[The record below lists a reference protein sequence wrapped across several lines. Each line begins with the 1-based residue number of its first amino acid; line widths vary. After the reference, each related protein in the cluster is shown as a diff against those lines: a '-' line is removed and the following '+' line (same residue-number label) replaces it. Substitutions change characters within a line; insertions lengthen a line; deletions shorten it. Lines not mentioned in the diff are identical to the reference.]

1 MQDIPRENLI
11 PGKEYYLQCFEST
24 HAPPNTPYKM
34 IAKFEKL
41 KQASDWEWACFT
53 NFRKIKHRNNPDP
66 NYGYSVELNLSW
78 IFYEIASREVQK
90 NMENRAYK
98 MVLLDLIQDE
108 HFKPIEVI

>member
-1 MQDIPRENLI
+1 MQDVPRETLI

-41 KQASDWEWACFT
+41 KQASGWEWACFT
-53 NFRKIKHRNNPDP
+53 NFRKIENRNNPDP
-66 NYGYSVELNLSW
+66 TCGYRVELNLSW
-78 IFYEIASREVQK
+78 IFYEIASRKVQK

-98 MVLLDLIQDE
+98 MVLLNIIQDNY
-108 HFKPIEVI
+108 FNPIDVM